1 MRIDVVRAAA
11 ALALM
16 LLSSSVPAAA
26 MDAYWTAPAYEKFP
40 LKGPETALG
49 LVIWNHGLDGTRS
62 QYQFAPPLLLQG
74 LAARGWDVI
83 KLNRNPSWENSWSNA
98 GKRHVARNL
107 EEVAAA
113 RQKGYRRIIVAGQ
126 SYGGAIALAVA
137 GEAADL
143 WAVIA
148 AAPGTGQSQRA
159 DGIITDRWS
168 HAIAAQTYDQLRQA
182 TKTRLVAIFPKDDEF
197 IGIPRG
203 AEARAILAG
212 KAAPFLLVDE
222 TAPLNGH
229 GAAYAAAFNPYA
241 SCIAYFLDP
250 AAEPASGEF
259 RCRHDEV
266 AAFDRTLRAAA
277 VPDAPAGEAR
287 RWFGYFD
294 TAGQEVAIAVR
305 DGTAGT
311 LVDYAWGKG
320 VLAAYKPGLATVSA
334 ERSGET
340 LSFRLANGAVVETTP
355 APDGGLRLTFTK
367 DGQKSLTVSLVP
379 VLQ

>member
-1 MRIDVVRAAA
+1 MALAGA
-11 ALALM
+11 ALV
-16 LLSSSVPAAA
+16 LLSPFAPAAV
-26 MDAYWTAPAYEKFP
+26 MDAYWTVPAYEKYP
-40 LKGPETALG
+40 LKGPESALG
-49 LVIWNHGLDGTRS
+49 FIIWNHGLDGTRS
-62 QYQFAPPLLLQG
+62 QYQFPPPLLLQG
-74 LAARGWDVI
+74 LAALGWDVI

-98 GKRHVARNL
+98 GRRHVARNL

-113 RQKGYRRIIVAGQ
+113 REKGYRRIIVAGH

-137 GEAADL
+137 GEVADL

-168 HAIAAQTYDQLRQA
+168 HAIAAQTYDQLRAA
-182 TKTRLVAIFPKDDEF
+182 TRTRLVAIFPEDDEL

-203 AEARAILAG
+203 AEARAILAE
-212 KAAPFLLVDE
+212 KAMPFLLVDE
-222 TAPLNGH
+222 TAPLKGH

-250 AAEPASGEF
+250 AAEPAAGEF

-266 AAFDRTLRAAA
+266 AAFDRALRAAI
-277 VPDAPAGEAR
+277 PDAPTGQAR

-294 TAGQEVAIAVR
+294 PAGQEVAIAIR
-305 DGTAGT
+305 DGTSGT

-320 VLAAYKPGLATVSA
+320 VLAAYKPGLATAPA

-340 LSFRLANGAVVETTP
+340 LSFHLKNGAAVEITP

-367 DGQKSLTVSLVP
+367 EGQKPFIASLLRVAE
-379 VLQ
+379 